1 MSVENGDINDDYCYM
16 SSSTGCV
23 IKNPNYIDYT
33 NKIYEISTNIYLR
46 ENNGWPDG
54 VDIDDMLPESFLNQ
68 YINTEY
74 NNEHHNLQRTGNIST

>member
-23 IKNPNYIDYT
+23 IKNHNYIDYT

-46 ENNGWPDG
+46 ENNG
-54 VDIDDMLPESFLNQ
+54 
-68 YINTEY
+68 
-74 NNEHHNLQRTGNIST
+74 